1 MELARYKRCFLCNEV
16 ALWTKRF
23 PPASRPV
30 KQREWVLRLNKDDE
44 ETADL
49 LNKHRQKKDPRW
61 CERHFDKQID
71 DLPIDHRAVPAR
83 SLTLPTVPL
92 RTTRPADLHPKA
104 EHNSRLHESAS
115 WHERSETRSPRAP
128 LSPLSYE
135 DTLNPVWSTASLSL
149 NDSIDVDSW
158 NDTDEV
164 VPKKFKS
171 AVSTATMTTVEP
183 EVSGL

>member
-1 MELARYKRCFLCNEV
+1 MEIARPKRCFLCNEV

-23 PPASRPV
+23 PPASRPSRQ
-30 KQREWVLRLNKDDE
+30 KEWILRQNKDEDE
-44 ETADL
+44 TTDL
-49 LNKHRQKKDPRW
+49 LKRHLEKRDPRW
-61 CERHFDKQID
+61 CDRHFNRQID
-71 DLPIDHRAVPAR
+71 DLPIDLRPGPVR
-83 SLTLPTVPL
+83 TLTLPTVPL
-92 RTTRPADLHPKA
+92 RTTRPADLHPKTLQ
-104 EHNSRLHESAS
+104 NSRLHGSPS
-115 WHERSETRSPRAP
+115 WHERSETGSPRAP

-135 DTLNPVWSTASLSL
+135 ETLNPVWSTASLSL